1 MIFDSLKMQALFEE
15 YVDKSDKEAPYS
27 VFLGR
32 SNKLAEERR
41 YLENLII
48 GAPKSKQKDW
58 ISRILSVKYGQHIGA
73 WFELMLFGWLSEI
86 GNVEIEPKIKGDH
99 PDFALNVEDKT
110 IIIEA
115 RACIADGARPIFID
129 SNGHEI
135 DLKSSKKNIIDWAN
149 DFGSVA
155 VAWMNSEVIK
165 SKLQKKSKPT

>member
-1 MIFDSLKMQALFEE
+1 MHALFEE
-15 YVDKSDKEAPYS
+15 YFDKSDREVPYS

-41 YLENLII
+41 HLENLII
-48 GAPKSKQKDW
+48 SAPKSKHKDW
-58 ISRILSVKYGQHIGA
+58 ISRILSVRYGQHIGA

-115 RACIADGARPIFID
+115 RACIADGARPIFLD

-135 DLKSSKKNIIDWAN
+135 DLKSSEKNIIDWAN
-149 DFGSVA
+149 VLA
-155 VAWMNSEVIK
+155 RK
-165 SKLQKKSKPT
+165 